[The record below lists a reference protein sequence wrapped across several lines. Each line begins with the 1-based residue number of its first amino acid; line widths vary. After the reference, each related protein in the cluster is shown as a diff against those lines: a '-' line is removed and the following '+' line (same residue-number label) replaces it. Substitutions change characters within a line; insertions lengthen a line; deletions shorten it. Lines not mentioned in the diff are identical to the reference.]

1 MFRSASIACVAVYAG
16 IATAH
21 DGHGVNSSHW
31 HGGDLL
37 GVAVLALAVGALVRW
52 RRSK

>member
-21 DGHGVNSSHW
+21 DGHGVSATHW
-31 HGGDLL
+31 HAGDLL
-37 GVAVLALAVGALVRW
+37 GFAVLALAVGALVRW